1 MSENEIAKD
10 SSYVKITD
18 SFEIRKKLLEI
29 SRWAVSPCAALVL
42 HDAID
47 LLIKQEEANNRQKE
61 DAEELKQAYSDLVS
75 SELKINKTFMDFVN
89 RETFKAV
96 KEFAEKLSSRICD
109 NIEQSMN
116 NAGGDNYFVTDVYTT
131 IDKLVEEWRRKCGGN
146 DDV

>member
-61 DAEELKQAYSDLVS
+61 DVEELKQAYSDLVS

-89 RETFKAV
+89 RETCKAV
-96 KEFAEKLSSRICD
+96 KEFAERLKELSYLPDLSLTNMEVVDIAT
-109 NIEQSMN
+109 IN
-116 NAGGDNYFVTDVYTT
+116 N
-131 IDKLVEEWRRKCGGN
+131 LVEEWRRKCGGKA
-146 DDV
+146 DV